1 MNADSLMKGMQIA
14 RVASAT
20 HPCRMWLPILLTIL
34 LTATLSTPAPVTA
47 AAIYKCID
55 ASGSTTYTGTACA
68 DDESTSRITR
78 SATAVPGLDCRIAR
92 KFADKVIERMNSGD
106 SSTELFDSYGG
117 TGSLSPVI
125 ITMVS
130 YIYSFDGDTL
140 TAPSRIATLATE
152 RCQVGS
158 FGPDAHHCTV
168 YPTEFI
174 QEQGGCDAAL
184 QDGSARAGNAPET
197 VHSGES
203 GAPQTAS
210 APTAYALPALGEATP
225 DAPAAYRPAPPAS
238 ASSTGKPEGYTGSMS
253 GTAEC
258 QERLKETLA
267 ETTRQMQ
274 AFPDEASQDM
284 LRDRQRRLQMQ
295 LNRC

>member
-1 MNADSLMKGMQIA
+1 
-14 RVASAT
+14 
-20 HPCRMWLPILLTIL
+20 
-34 LTATLSTPAPVTA
+34 
-47 AAIYKCID
+47 
-55 ASGSTTYTGTACA
+55 
-68 DDESTSRITR
+68 
-78 SATAVPGLDCRIAR
+78 
-92 KFADKVIERMNSGD
+92 MNSGD

-203 GAPQTAS
+203 GALQTAS